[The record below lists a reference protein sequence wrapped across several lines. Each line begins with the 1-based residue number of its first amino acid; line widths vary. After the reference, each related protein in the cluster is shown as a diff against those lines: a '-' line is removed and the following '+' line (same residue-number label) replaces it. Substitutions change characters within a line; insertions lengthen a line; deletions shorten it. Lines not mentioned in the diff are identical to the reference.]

1 MRENKWRAARYG
13 LDAEII
19 VDDKGQQVRSLR
31 ESILELASDL
41 EPVAREL
48 GCADE
53 LGKVEQLLQ
62 VGASYQRQRAVAAA
76 HDGDLRAVVDSLMAE
91 MDDGVL

>member
-1 MRENKWRAARYG
+1 VRPLR
-13 LDAEII
+13 DA
-19 VDDKGQQVRSLR
+19 V
-31 ESILELASDL
+31 LELASDL

-53 LGKVEQLLQ
+53 LGKVEELLR

-76 HDGDLRAVVDSLMAE
+76 HDDDLRAVVDALITE